1 MTKPT
6 LGSVSIALAVAMG
19 LFTLPVM
26 AQPPAAKAMTA
37 PATQPVVKP
46 RNLMTA
52 QEKQAYRRDM
62 KQARTAQEKQQIQ
75 DKKYGQLRQRA
86 TERGVVMADPPVRQG
101 NPALRPE
108 ARTEKP
114 MVLRPM
120 AGGAK

>member
-1 MTKPT
+1 
-6 LGSVSIALAVAMG
+6 LAVAMG

-37 PATQPVVKP
+37 PTGQPAAQPVVKP